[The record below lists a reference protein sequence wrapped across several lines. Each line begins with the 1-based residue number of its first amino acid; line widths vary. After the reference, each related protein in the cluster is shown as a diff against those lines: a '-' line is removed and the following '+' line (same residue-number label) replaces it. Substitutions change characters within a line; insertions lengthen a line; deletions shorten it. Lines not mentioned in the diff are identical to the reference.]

1 MLEDKVD
8 KKVLSPLKPLVSN
21 TKLLN
26 GLFDYLD
33 ETIKLYQIS
42 LEKSTDLVEVHRMQG
57 AIAAM
62 RKLKYIREEVN
73 GE

>member
-1 MLEDKVD
+1 MD

>member
-1 MLEDKVD
+1 MD
-8 KKVLSPLKPLVSN
+8 KKVLSPLKPLVNN

-57 AIAAM
+57 AIASM

>member
-1 MLEDKVD
+1 VD